1 MKWEREKMAE
11 KDLGEELEK
20 FEQGVENLKNKEFRL
35 FGLKMTP
42 MTISALIA
50 GIGSIVGALYAG
62 FLMYQKIEEVA
73 GLDVGA
79 FEQRMEVIETK
90 LDEAVDYTR
99 DIKSGLR
106 DDILGIEKQVDR
118 MEDKLRDSEAETR
131 AIIQSAEERFE
142 NKRDALQN
150 DYDSK
155 ANRLSETNTSRMD
168 ELNNKVDRNIADMEQ
183 KIERSMKDLENRLNN
198 KLQRA
203 LDNPLAN

>member
-1 MKWEREKMAE
+1 MAE

-20 FEQGVENLKNKEFRL
+20 VEQGIENLKNKEFRL
-35 FGLKMTP
+35 LGMKMTP
-42 MTISALIA
+42 MTISALVA

-79 FEQRMEVIETK
+79 FEQRMEIIETK

-106 DDILGIEKQVDR
+106 DDILSIEKQVDR
-118 MEDKLRDSEAETR
+118 MEDKLRETEEDVR
-131 AIIQSAEERFE
+131 NQITSAEERFE

-150 DYDSK
+150 DYDEK

-168 ELNNKVDRNIADMEQ
+168 ELNNKVDRNISDMET
-183 KIERSMKDLENRLNN
+183 KIEREMKDLEDKLNK